1 MTNKNLL
8 ALLLLI
14 IGQFVF
20 SQHLEFGPLIGK
32 RSSNM
37 EDSRITDGK
46 AVIGKS
52 LWSTDKGFSVVYYFT
67 DRYKNGS
74 SAIQVGYMSSARGT
88 RSEVFPGTN
97 ISFSAKS
104 MIINYRYS
112 NNLEGNFSSY
122 FDAGFSYNR
131 LDTQDIYHGT
141 KDELR
146 AFPKLKAPLRLKKDE
161 GAFVA
166 ALGADKKFLNN
177 KIVVFAQVGVEASIF
192 KVNQDS
198 GVFRNTSL
206 TMTTGL
212 RYVVEVKKIERLKDR
227 KRGR

>member
-1 MTNKNLL
+1 MLTKNIVT
-8 ALLLLI
+8 LLLLS

-20 SQHLEFGPLIGK
+20 SQHFEFGPLIGK

-52 LWSTDKGFSVVYYFT
+52 LWSTDKGFSAVYYFA

-74 SAIQVGYMSSARGT
+74 SALQIGYMSSERGT
-88 RSEVFPGTN
+88 RSEVFVGTN
-97 ISFSAKS
+97 ISFTAKCL
-104 MIINYRYS
+104 IVNYRYS

-122 FDAGFSYNR
+122 FDAGFSYNM
-131 LDTQDIYHGT
+131 LETQDIYHGT
-141 KDELR
+141 KNELK
-146 AFPKLKAPLRLKKDE
+146 AFPKLKAPLRLKEDE

-166 ALGADKKFLNN
+166 ALGADKRFLNN

-212 RYVVEVKKIERLKDR
+212 RYVIEVKKD
-227 KRGR
+227 